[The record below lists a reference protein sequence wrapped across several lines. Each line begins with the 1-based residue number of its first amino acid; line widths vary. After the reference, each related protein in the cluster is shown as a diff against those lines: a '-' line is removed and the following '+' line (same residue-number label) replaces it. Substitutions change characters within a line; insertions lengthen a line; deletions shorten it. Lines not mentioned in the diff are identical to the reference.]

1 MGNRKN
7 DDWMMMMTNDEEND
21 DWMMKMNDED
31 DWMMKTNDDWM
42 MEWVMGVV
50 RTIGK
55 MR

>member
-1 MGNRKN
+1 MN
-7 DDWMMMMTNDEEND
+7 DDDDD

-42 MEWVMGVV
+42 MERVMGVV
-50 RTIGK
+50 GMGRTIGK